1 MWQIMWMMALLPD
14 WFWHLVTVGGAV
26 ALVVAAVLKR
36 IPFISQYNLPIKLIG
51 LVVLLVGIWME
62 GGSANE
68 AKWQARIKEM
78 EEQVKVAEEKAKE
91 QNIVVQERIVEKTK
105 VVKEKGDAVVQYVD
119 RLVKGDTQ
127 IIEKNLSDQEKAEFN
142 KKINEL
148 EQSKKDCPSVPQIII
163 DMHNKAASSGKEA
176 KK

>member
-1 MWQIMWMMALLPD
+1 MWILSLLPS
-14 WFWHLVTVGGAV
+14 WFAHVLVTVGF
-26 ALVVAAVLKR
+26 LSVLASQFLTR
-36 IPFISQYNLPIKLIG
+36 IPAIAIYNSILRYGGFLLFVVG
-51 LVVLLVGIWME
+51 LFLSGIA
-62 GGSANE
+62 ANE

-91 QNIVVQERIVEKTK
+91 QNVIVQEKIVEKTK

-119 RLVKGDTQ
+119 RLVKGETQ
-127 IIEKNLSDQEKAEFN
+127 IIEKNLSEHEKAEFT

-148 EQSKKDCPSVPQIII
+148 EQSKKDCPSVPQLII
-163 DMHNKAASSGKEA
+163 DMHNKAASSVKEA